1 MTQAFA
7 ATGQNAKNG
16 VGGNGY
22 EISETDTFSW
32 IHGAITNF
40 FVSLKPQKTW
50 SLIADVLGLKEHA
63 AKHRAANHRDYS
75 IEELMV
81 LLHSENGDEILT
93 MLMDEAEP
101 AWWRALKVNLNLS
114 KALAAQAQWQQTV
127 MSLDAAP
134 LDQSSRKKIKRVM
147 NADRAF
153 SRARDEKTTAVGI
166 LHQNR
171 DRTVAG
177 PVAAAAVKGKIQA
190 AGMQRAGG
198 RR

>member
-7 ATGQNAKNG
+7 GTGRNAKNG
-16 VGGNGY
+16 VSGNGY
-22 EISETDTFSW
+22 ELSETDTFSW
-32 IHGAITNF
+32 IHGALTDF
-40 FVSLKPQKTW
+40 FIALKPQKTW
-50 SLIADVLGLKEHA
+50 SLIADVLCLKEHA

-81 LLHSENGDEILT
+81 LLHSEHGDEILET
-93 MLMDEAEP
+93 LMADAEP

-153 SRARDEKTTAVGI
+153 SRARDEKTTAVGV
-166 LHQNR
+166 LHQDR
-171 DRTVAG
+171 DRAMAG
-177 PVAAAAVKGKIQA
+177 AMAAKAKIPA
-190 AGMQRAGG
+190 AGMRAGG
-198 RR
+198 RGR